1 MKTNTLLFAKG
12 VALLFLLAIFSNIA
26 QAQSFKWAKSG
37 VSQGYD
43 YGNAI
48 TSDDSGNVYVT
59 GQLEF
64 RCDFG
69 GGVAYTTAGKH
80 DILLGKYATDGTLKW
95 VKRAGG
101 VGGDVGWGIGVD
113 RVGNIYSTGE
123 FEGTA
128 GWGPGDSMTVWGSN
142 DIYLTKHS
150 NSGQLIWAKKFGYT
164 SDDKARALVVDRDGN
179 IYLTGYFSGT
189 ARFGSINVT
198 SSGNNDVFIAKI
210 DSAGDPQWV
219 RKGGGSREDRGRGV
233 ALDRQGNVFI
243 TGTFTQSANF
253 SGTTLNSQG
262 KNSLFVTKYDNNGNF
277 QWAKGAGTC
286 CDTTR
291 GNAISVDLN
300 GDAYIAGYF
309 KDNTTI
315 GSNSFTAFGSSDIFV
330 AKYNGSNGNVI
341 WSKQAGGPYEDLAFA
356 CAFDTV
362 KNQLYVT
369 GQVDDHGNFGSI
381 YVGSAGN
388 RDVVIAAYDANGTEL
403 WARPGGGNQRDAG
416 QAITYD
422 TLGNIYTTGF
432 FNDTASFGTTVLQ
445 GYPLADFFV
454 AKMAPPLSSQP
465 TTNASAVTASLANCN
480 NIQLNFTAGNGTR
493 RIVIAKAGST
503 VNVLPVDGNYYT
515 ASNTFGA
522 GTDLGSGN
530 FVVYDGTGTSV
541 TISGVTTGTNYYF
554 GVFEY
559 NGVGFGSNYLLPS
572 FGTTNFISTGFS
584 ITASVFQ
591 NTICNG
597 ASTLLH
603 SSPNA
608 TSYSWSPANGLSS
621 LTDSVVSAAPTST
634 TIYTVT
640 ASNGSGCTA
649 SQTLTIT
656 VNQLPTVTLSSPA
669 TVCDNSAPVTL
680 TTGSPSGGT
689 YSGTGVSA
697 GAFNPATA
705 GIGTTTLTYS
715 YTNVNNCTA
724 SATAPISVIAG
735 PAVTHAALNPI
746 CQGASL
752 FTLTGGS
759 PAGGVYS
766 GTGVI
771 NGKFNPSVTGPGTH
785 TITYTYTSGG
795 CSASINTSIVVNPT
809 PTVSLATFAPA
820 CITSSPITLSGGS
833 PAGGNYSGSQVSSG
847 VFNPQSA
854 GVGTHLITYSYI
866 DGNGCLNSASS
877 NITVNSI
884 PVVTLASISPV
895 CVNASPVTLTGGSP
909 AGGTY
914 SGTGVSG
921 GIFNPSI
928 PGTGKTSITY
938 TYSSA
943 SGCQSSASTNVTVSA
958 IPT

>member
-253 SGTTLNSQG
+253 SGTTLNSLG

-422 TLGNIYTTGF
+422 TLGQYLYNRI
-432 FNDTASFGTTVLQ
+432 LQ
-445 GYPLADFFV
+445 
-454 AKMAPPLSSQP
+454 
-465 TTNASAVTASLANCN
+465 
-480 NIQLNFTAGNGTR
+480 R
-493 RIVIAKAGST
+493 
-503 VNVLPVDGNYYT
+503 
-515 ASNTFGA
+515 
-522 GTDLGSGN
+522 
-530 FVVYDGTGTSV
+530 
-541 TISGVTTGTNYYF
+541 
-554 GVFEY
+554 
-559 NGVGFGSNYLLPS
+559 
-572 FGTTNFISTGFS
+572 
-584 ITASVFQ
+584 
-591 NTICNG
+591 
-597 ASTLLH
+597 
-603 SSPNA
+603 
-608 TSYSWSPANGLSS
+608 YS
-621 LTDSVVSAAPTST
+621 
-634 TIYTVT
+634 
-640 ASNGSGCTA
+640 
-649 SQTLTIT
+649 
-656 VNQLPTVTLSSPA
+656 
-669 TVCDNSAPVTL
+669 
-680 TTGSPSGGT
+680 
-689 YSGTGVSA
+689 
-697 GAFNPATA
+697 
-705 GIGTTTLTYS
+705 
-715 YTNVNNCTA
+715 
-724 SATAPISVIAG
+724 
-735 PAVTHAALNPI
+735 
-746 CQGASL
+746 
-752 FTLTGGS
+752 
-759 PAGGVYS
+759 
-766 GTGVI
+766 
-771 NGKFNPSVTGPGTH
+771 
-785 TITYTYTSGG
+785 
-795 CSASINTSIVVNPT
+795 
-809 PTVSLATFAPA
+809 
-820 CITSSPITLSGGS
+820 
-833 PAGGNYSGSQVSSG
+833 
-847 VFNPQSA
+847 
-854 GVGTHLITYSYI
+854 
-866 DGNGCLNSASS
+866 
-877 NITVNSI
+877 
-884 PVVTLASISPV
+884 
-895 CVNASPVTLTGGSP
+895 
-909 AGGTY
+909 
-914 SGTGVSG
+914 
-921 GIFNPSI
+921 
-928 PGTGKTSITY
+928 
-938 TYSSA
+938 
-943 SGCQSSASTNVTVSA
+943 
-958 IPT
+958 